1 MARQGR
7 RRELQ
12 PRPPALPPETRT
24 VGQVVAETIR
34 FYGGK
39 FWRSLALGLPV
50 GLIDL
55 AAISLGYTGAVVFEV
70 VVAGPL
76 LTLSFVAASVLVSE
90 KDRVSDTN
98 RPPNRTLAAA
108 WLAGTIAFIPF
119 PFLALGFILPGLA
132 WLALV
137 GLVVPVIVIERLP
150 IRAAFSRAVELAR
163 ADYVHALGSLTTL
176 ALTYFVTRLALF
188 FTLRGGS
195 GAAERTAGF
204 LADLVLSPL
213 IFLGGALLYFDQAA
227 RVRGVGSA
235 PRSRRRDADVHPAVK
250 PHRAGRPDA
259 QVEPGP
265 AARGQ

>member
-1 MARQGR
+1 MARQGG
-7 RRELQ
+7 RREPQ
-12 PRPPALPPETRT
+12 ARPPALPPESRT

-34 FYGGK
+34 FYGGR
-39 FWRSLALGLPV
+39 FWRSLALGIPV

-55 AAISLGYTGAVVFEV
+55 AAISLTHASAIVFEV

-76 LTLSFVAASVLVSE
+76 LTLSFVAASILVSE
-90 KDRVSDTN
+90 RE
-98 RPPNRTLAAA
+98 RPPAATLASA
-108 WLAGTIAFIPF
+108 WLAGTIAFVPF
-119 PFLALGFILPGLA
+119 PFLAIAFILPGLA

-150 IRAAFSRAVELAR
+150 FGAAFRRAIQLAR
-163 ADYVHALGSLTTL
+163 ADYVHALGSLATL

-235 PRSRRRDADVHPAVK
+235 SRSRRPDADLHPAVE
-250 PHRAGRPDA
+250 PDRAGRPDA

>member
-7 RRELQ
+7 RREPQ

-24 VGQVVAETIR
+24 VGQLVAETIR
-34 FYGGK
+34 FYGGR
-39 FWRSLALGLPV
+39 FWRSLALGIPV

-55 AAISLGYTGAVVFEV
+55 AAISVSHVTATIFEV

-90 KDRVSDTN
+90 RD
-98 RPPNRTLAAA
+98 RPPAGTLAAA
-108 WLAGTIAFIPF
+108 WVAGTVAFIPF
-119 PFLALGFILPGLA
+119 PFLAVVFILPGLA

-150 IRAAFSRAVELAR
+150 AKAAFRRALELAR
-163 ADYVHALGSLTTL
+163 ADYVHALGSLATL

-195 GAAERTAGF
+195 GAAEHTAGF
-204 LADLVLSPL
+204 LADLVLSPI
-213 IFLGGALLYFDQAA
+213 IFLGGGLLYFDQAA
-227 RVRGVGSA
+227 RARDVGST
-235 PRSRRRDADVHPAVK
+235 PRSRRRDADLHPAVQ
-250 PHRAGRPDA
+250 PDRAGRPDA
-259 QVEPGP
+259 QIESRQ

>member
-7 RRELQ
+7 RRE
-12 PRPPALPPETRT
+12 PKRRPPALPPESRT

-34 FYGGK
+34 FYGSR
-39 FWRSLALGLPV
+39 FWRSLALGIPV

-55 AAISLGYTGAVVFEV
+55 AAISLGYASAIVFEI

-76 LTLSFVAASVLVSE
+76 LTLSFVAASVLA
-90 KDRVSDTN
+90 SDQE
-98 RPPNRTLAAA
+98 RPPTRTLAAA
-108 WLAGTIAFIPF
+108 WLAGAIAFIPF
-119 PFLALGFILPGLA
+119 PFLAIAFILPGLA

-150 IRAAFSRAVELAR
+150 IGAAFRRAVELAR
-163 ADYVHALGSLTTL
+163 ADYVHALGSLATL

-227 RVRGVGSA
+227 RVRGVRSA
-235 PRSRRRDADVHPAVK
+235 PRPRRRDADLHPVVK
-250 PHRAGRPDA
+250 PDRPGRSDA
-259 QVEPGP
+259 QVESGP
-265 AARGQ
+265 AAGSQ